1 MTIDPDD
8 EALSWAG
15 DEATATAATKRAADA
30 AASESPQADA
40 AAQAHPGASAVMLVF
55 LGVIG
60 GVYLLYAVGWA
71 VAVFRDRF
79 TRDSLLAEIM
89 AQFGEFLAIVAPLV
103 WLAVTLLL
111 TRDRPGVRV
120 GWLLAGVV
128 LLVPVPFVLGGN

>member
-1 MTIDPDD
+1 MTIDSDD

-15 DEATATAATKRAADA
+15 DEATAVAAKRAADA
-30 AASESPQADA
+30 AASDSPQSDA
-40 AAQAHPGASAVMLVF
+40 PPQARPGTGSVMLVF

-111 TRDRPGVRV
+111 TRDRPGVRI

>member
-1 MTIDPDD
+1 MTIDSDD
-8 EALSWAG
+8 EALRWDG
-15 DEATATAATKRAADA
+15 DEAGATAPKRVADA
-30 AASESPQADA
+30 AASESPQPDA
-40 AAQAHPGASAVMLVF
+40 SLAVRPGTGPIMLVF

-60 GVYLLYAVGWA
+60 GVYLLYALGW
-71 VAVFRDRF
+71 VIAVFRDRF

-89 AQFGEFLAIVAPLV
+89 AQFGEFLAIIAPLV

-111 TRDRPGVRV
+111 TRDRPGVRI